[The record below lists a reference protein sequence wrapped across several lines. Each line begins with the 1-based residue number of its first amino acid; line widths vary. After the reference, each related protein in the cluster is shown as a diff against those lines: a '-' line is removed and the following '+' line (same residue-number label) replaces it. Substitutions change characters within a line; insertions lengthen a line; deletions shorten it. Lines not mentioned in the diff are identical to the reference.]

1 MPNLVVAGSQGV
13 IPHDVCP
20 PIPIVICIRDDQGT
34 CKGVV
39 SLMDEVHIQAVWE
52 AEELKAQLLETQ
64 SRLSE
69 VEARAEKEATQRAEA
84 ERQLQAERELTAQLQ
99 ARPLSPRSFS
109 SPVPNHQIV
118 MTFIERSLRGAHVH
132 MKGGCITL
140 AYSVACIG

>member
-1 MPNLVVAGSQGV
+1 
-13 IPHDVCP
+13 
-20 PIPIVICIRDDQGT
+20 
-34 CKGVV
+34 
-39 SLMDEVHIQAVWE
+39 MDEVRIQAVWE

-84 ERQLQAERELTAQLQ
+84 ERQLQAERKLTAQLQ

-118 MTFIERSLRGAHVH
+118 MTFIERSLREAHVH

-140 AYSVACIG
+140 AYSVACRNVPSDEIT